1 MRPWMLIAGVAALAL
16 VAVAGGQL
24 ANGERCA
31 DPPGLY
37 GDPPAGWSYTPRP
50 ATDARPGDDVQ
61 VARRPGS
68 KTVGYLISVPV
79 QDQDGESLDAYLA
92 QSADTT
98 VTNEGEINGR
108 KVIRAAPGEGGRVVA
123 AVKACHFVQVLSADP
138 QVAEELARAVF

>member
-98 VTNEGEINGR
+98 VTNEAEINGR